1 MHIKSFGDI
10 INSLRK
16 EQNLKK
22 VAIVSAEDNESIEAA
37 INAVKNK
44 ITEPIFIGNKAKIG
58 KILNETGTKAYD
70 FEIYNAANVEEAAII
85 GVRLINEGKADFLMK
100 GKLETSQLLKA
111 VVDKDN
117 GLGIGGIMSHVAF
130 KSLPR
135 YHKLLVLTDGG
146 MNLYPNL
153 EQKKAIIE
161 NAVKALINLGYD
173 KPKVGI
179 LAAVEKVNPKMPET
193 IEAAQLKEMNE
204 TGEIKNC
211 IIEGP
216 ISFDLAICKERAIA
230 KNYSSEV
237 AGDADILVTPNITTG
252 NILGKCLVEMAGAK
266 MAGLVLG
273 AKAPIVVTSRGSSM
287 EEKYYSLAFAAATA
301 KKI

>member
-58 KILNETGTKAYD
+58 KILNETSTKAYD

-135 YHKLLVLTDGG
+135 YHKLLVITDGG

-153 EQKKAIIE
+153 EQKKAIIK
-161 NAVKALINLGYD
+161 NAVKALISLGYD

-193 IEAAQLKEMNE
+193 IEAAQLKEMNK

>member
-1 MHIKSFGDI
+1 MYIKSFEDI
-10 INSLRK
+10 INGLKREPS
-16 EQNLKK
+16 LKK
-22 VAIVSAEDNESIEAA
+22 VAVVSAEDKESIEAA
-37 INAVKNK
+37 ISAVKNK
-44 ITEPIFIGNKAKIG
+44 ITEPIFIGNKVKIEEILT
-58 KILNETGTKAYD
+58 KIDVEVND
-70 FEIYNAANVEEAAII
+70 FKIYNADTVEDAAII

-100 GKLETSQLLKA
+100 GKLETGQLLKA
-111 VVDKDN
+111 VVDKNN

-135 YHKLLVLTDGG
+135 YHKLLVITDGG

-204 TGEIKNC
+204 KGEIKNC

-230 KNYSSEV
+230 KNYTSEV
-237 AGDADILVTPNITTG
+237 AGDADILVAPNITTG

-287 EEKYYSLAFAAATA
+287 EEKYYSLAFAAAA
-301 KKI
+301 ARGI